1 MQRAGR
7 YFKNK
12 LEQALEICRELKI
25 DIKEVAYIG
34 DDLGDIQLLKAVG
47 YAGVPVSAPDYIREL
62 ATVELAKK
70 GGEGVFREFVEKL
83 LDVKELLKRYE

>member
-1 MQRAGR
+1 MCD
-7 YFKNK
+7 K
-12 LEQALEICRELKI
+12 LHISLQ
-25 DIKEVAYIG
+25 DVAYIG

-47 YAGVPVSAPDYIREL
+47 YAGVPVSAPEYIREL
-62 ATVELAKK
+62 ATVELTKK